1 MIKFK
6 NKICCLEE
14 LEPPTSLYKAKF
26 LVTKRGNLPHLNTA
40 ARYTINFLA
49 LFNFL
54 SLPCYS
60 KELDKIVVIV
70 SNI

>member
-6 NKICCLEE
+6 NKIYCLEE
-14 LEPPTSLYKAKF
+14 SEPPTPRYKAH
-26 LVTKRGNLPHLNTA
+26 LVTKRGNLPHLNTG